1 MTLSSDLVIDQ
12 QSIGVASEAQGFQG
26 VDGIL
31 GIGPVDLT
39 EGTVSDEQ
47 PVPTVTDNL
56 LSSGAISTAVI
67 GIYYV
72 PAAESSSGGELDFG
86 AKLVFVMSLTTI
98 VAYQLFVSDSSKYT
112 GDIAYVPITS
122 TSPASAYWGIDQ
134 SISYGDSSIL
144 STTAGIVDT
153 GRLKYKSN
161 LNGVNLIIPNV
172 LRHYLSSHCE
182 WCVSLSLPPLSFKL
196 TMVIVNNF

>member
-47 PVPTVTDNL
+47 TIPTVTDNL

-86 AKLVFVMSLTTI
+86 ARLVFVMSLTTA
-98 VAYQLFVSDSSKYT
+98 AYQLFVSDSSKYT
-112 GDIAYVPITS
+112 GDIAYVPITT
-122 TSPASAYWGIDQ
+122 TSLASAYWGIDQ

-161 LNGVNLIIPNV
+161 LNRVNLIIPNV

-182 WCVSLSLPPLSFKL
+182 WFVSLSLPPLSFKL
-196 TMVIVNNF
+196 MMVIVNNF